1 MEILLVLAF
10 AVGFLLGLLLFQGRK
25 KIQTEDCPRCLT
37 RINPANPCSNCGWDL
52 GGRLQRQATRRVI
65 EGLRREGKINAELQ
79 QLILTA
85 FDPRTKSSE
94 ASKSPESPKAS
105 IIVADVVVSHEDPSP
120 PERSVPKTI
129 SQQELSRERG
139 KLPAK
144 PVPNTSP
151 KDPPHAKPG
160 SEKLETAA
168 TASVQDRAQAYEARR
183 QAAAAQQPEIKPP
196 KPQVPWSVWFSA
208 FMEEKN
214 IRWGELVGGLLI
226 VSCTIALVVT
236 FWANIAENRFLKFGV
251 LNGVIA
257 ALFGVGL
264 HAAKHWRLPTT
275 SQGILTIATLLVPLN
290 FLAIAAFAKVSETID
305 PITVA
310 GEVISVGL
318 FSYFVFAAGQ
328 VLTPRWPL
336 WLTIG
341 VLGPSILQL
350 FIKRFDEGT
359 ESAVVVYAMAVPCM
373 LVYGIA
379 CWNPIH
385 RYRHKASIPERYGNE
400 LLRQMGLVVFP
411 LLTAGGLLLARSGE
425 PRWVLQQLSPL
436 SILLAFPIMSLG
448 LLLWKRPG
456 SSIASH
462 RFVGSGLLVAGTI
475 IIGVGCVVA
484 WPQPVL
490 LIAMAVLGGAL
501 IAYVAQSLRVVDA
514 HFISATMFSV
524 ALVLLAHVLSGNLT
538 WTVSESGQT
547 VSALLSATTGQY
559 LVVVSLLGAVAVV
572 GLRHFGAAATAL
584 RYAGVSAVC
593 VILSTGLLAYF
604 GFNLEGDPY
613 HLTWIFAVYA
623 LILFAVGLLTSIPWA
638 VAFGSLFLMGSC
650 YQGFFMGPWRF
661 DSSQLYYVMFLAHAS
676 VMTVIAVI
684 ATRFKPQTNKSVRI
698 TSGVIAMAV
707 SAIVASSLLWSVIQ
721 VFLVGAPIS
730 MGFLLWLAGLWLA
743 VAFIEKSEGI
753 FVAFQMVF
761 GLLLMIFVDSFL
773 RFQGWY
779 EVGDWGWLQPT
790 RLQFQGL
797 LLSIYAV
804 AWILIRA
811 IANTRFRN
819 DENAIFWPLNSIA
832 SRCFNQGLLT
842 VATGVVIYLVLYGAV
857 PGIAQE
863 LSSQTNGERLVP
875 DLSSFQLGDSLIN
888 LAHNGYTWLLL
899 AVVTVS
905 QIISFAVSP
914 RRWNLVAFA
923 VVVSA
928 SPLLIAANWYD
939 TVSVASATRWAYAIY
954 FLIGST
960 LIWARRPISS
970 WIAKQS
976 WLKQRQ
982 FPRIEWFSFQVL
994 AFFAAIPLIAMAM
1007 FVAISAV
1014 SNEPP
1019 NSQETSLLMALAV
1032 VCVVALGTA
1041 LAIPRWNSNARGL
1054 QVLTRSA
1061 AVLASMPV
1069 FALTLFVVGRSLGSH
1084 PIIGP
1089 DTDSFFFEI
1098 GLAGSYA
1105 IPLVCMSIG
1114 MIGNAISLRSEAV
1127 SFTAG
1132 LLLTFSATA
1141 GVMLTL
1147 KGELGP
1153 DRWIQLAQINSIVT
1167 LVYGLGWIA
1176 YQRIRRW
1183 VDREGAWLTA
1193 QVGIGV
1199 GFIALPLAFFTLA
1212 LLIAPNH
1219 DNQIDLVTGWL
1230 GWTAFLLAVGSIVA
1244 LLRSRGMNLSDR
1256 FWQFATIGLV
1266 AMVSLQSNAFA
1277 PVTSN
1282 HWFSFGLLQVAIVVG
1297 AIVCVVL
1304 DVVRNQKTSDAS
1316 FPLVSRWGWLTA
1328 VTLAYLGIRGAFGYH
1343 TQPIFPWW
1351 PIMAWLSASGLW
1363 VIRAWHT
1370 QKHRNAYLATL
1381 FANLTFSLWWT
1392 TEGYPLFNSSEYAV
1406 LLGFMLGNAIV
1417 MNSMVV
1423 LWSWLFYRSATVKRR
1438 FPSIQFMS
1446 ILMSM
1451 LIMTLMIS
1459 INLHQDIDNRQRG
1472 TNGLIQIVALISLA
1486 IANLSCLWRP
1496 RNSLAVIGVY
1506 FAGLLASASLLDSFN
1521 LTLEPMVWNGTL
1533 VLASYGFATS
1543 YLWSR
1548 RRGIG
1553 QLLAPLRIPA
1563 NDHLQQQ
1570 TQQWLIPLNGL
1581 LAIFVTIFALLT
1593 QFTCEVL
1600 SLRLACSQAI
1610 AAMAF
1615 SIGMLA
1621 RGTRET
1627 QLRMTSLLLG
1637 TVAAV
1642 GFGWCWIDPDGPH
1655 ATGLNRAV
1663 VFASAV
1669 MGMAVF
1675 YGIGLSK
1682 ILRRENSWT
1691 RAGYQFVPTL
1701 IGVGV
1706 FSIAGIL
1713 AMEVWLFFSRGAV
1726 DLSLP
1731 GVFAIAA
1738 ALGIAVAAC
1747 LVAAIVPG
1755 RDPLN
1760 LEEKSRAMYVYAA
1773 EGLIALLFLH
1783 LRVTMPYLFAG
1794 VFQQYWTII
1803 VMVIA
1808 FAGVGMSEWFKRRQ
1822 IEYLASPLEKTGALL
1837 PLLPV
1842 IGFWLTDQSVNYSV
1856 IMLTVGCLY
1865 AGLSVMRKS
1874 FGFGVLATLS
1884 ANGALWFF
1892 LHDTVQISFFLHP
1905 QLWLIPGAICVL
1917 VAAYLNRESLSSTQM
1932 NTIRYLSVSVIYASS
1947 TGDIFIN
1954 GVGNA
1959 PWLPAIL
1966 AAFSIAG
1973 IFVGI
1978 LMHVRAF
1985 LFMGLSFL
1993 VISLMTVI
2001 WYAAVDLE
2009 QTWLWY
2015 VTGIVTG
2022 VIIIAVFAVFEKK
2035 RNEVIHVVAKLKSW
2049 D

>member
-1 MEILLVLAF
+1 MEISILIAF
-10 AVGFLLGLLLFQGRK
+10 IAGFLLAFSILNRRK
-25 KIQTEDCPRCLT
+25 SVDDSAETESCLRCGT
-37 RINPANPCSNCGWDL
+37 SMNPAQRCGHCGWDL
-52 GGRLQRQATRRVI
+52 GGRIQRQGIRRVI
-65 EGLRREGKINAELQ
+65 EGLKREGKIDSELRQ
-79 QLILTA
+79 VMLAA
-85 FDPRTKSSE
+85 FGQMV
-94 ASKSPESPKAS
+94 KSPEAAKDSL
-105 IIVADVVVSHEDPSP
+105 IIAETVVREEDQPQSERPVSNATTD
-120 PERSVPKTI
+120 
-129 SQQELSRERG
+129 QELARERG
-139 KLPAK
+139 ISSDQPK
-144 PVPNTSP
+144 PLTSP
-151 KDPPHAKPG
+151 KDPPQAKPG
-160 SEKLETAA
+160 SDKLEPAA
-168 TASVQDRAQAYEARR
+168 TTSVQDRAQAYQASR

-196 KPQVPWSVWFSA
+196 KPKVPWSVWFAA

-290 FLAIAAFAKVSETID
+290 FLAIAAFADTAGTID
-305 PITVA
+305 PISVA
-310 GEVISVGL
+310 GEVISVGI
-318 FSYFVFAAGQ
+318 FSFFVFAAGQ
-328 VLTPRWPL
+328 VLTPRWPR

-341 VLGPSILQL
+341 VLVTSALQL
-350 FIKRFDEGT
+350 LIKRFADDTG
-359 ESAVVVYAMAVPCM
+359 SAVVVYAMAVPCL

-379 CWNPIH
+379 CLNPIR

-400 LLRQMGLVVFP
+400 LLRQMGLVAFP
-411 LLTAGGLLLARSGE
+411 VITAGGLLLARSTD

-436 SILLAFPIMSLG
+436 SILWALPIMSLG

-456 SSIASH
+456 SSLASQ

-475 IIGVGCVVA
+475 IIGAGCVAA

-490 LIAMAVLGGAL
+490 MIALAVLGGVL
-501 IAYVAQSLRVVDA
+501 ITYVAQALRVVDA
-514 HFISATMFSV
+514 HLVSAAMFSV
-524 ALVLLAHVLSGNLT
+524 ALVLLAHVLMGDLT
-538 WTVSESGQT
+538 WTVSESKQT
-547 VSALLSATTGQY
+547 VSVLFSGTTGQY
-559 LVVVSLLGAVAVV
+559 LSVISLLGAVTVA
-572 GLRHFGAAATAL
+572 GLRHFGVVATAL
-584 RYAGVSAVC
+584 RYAGVSAGC

-604 GFNLEGDPY
+604 GFNVEGDPY

-623 LILFAVGLLTSIPWA
+623 LILFAVSLLTSIPWA
-638 VAFGSLFLMGSC
+638 VAFGALFLMGSC

-661 DSSQLYYVMFLAHAS
+661 DSAQLSYVMFLTHAS
-676 VMTVIAVI
+676 VMALIAVT
-684 ATRFKPQTNKSVRI
+684 ATRVKPQTNKSVRI
-698 TSGVIAMAV
+698 TSSVIAMVV
-707 SAIVASSLLWSVIQ
+707 SAIVACSLLWSVIQ
-721 VFLVGAPIS
+721 VFVVGTPLSI
-730 MGFLLWLAGLWLA
+730 GFLLWLAGVWLA
-743 VAFIEKSEGI
+743 MAFIEKIEGI
-753 FVAFQMVF
+753 FVAFQVVF
-761 GLLLMIFVDSFL
+761 GLLLMVLVDSYL
-773 RFQGWY
+773 RSRGWY
-779 EVGDWGWLQPT
+779 ELGDLGWLQPT

-797 LLSIYAV
+797 LLSIYGI

-811 IANTRFRN
+811 FANKRSKD
-819 DENAIFWPLNSIA
+819 DENVTFWPFDSVA
-832 SRCFNQGLLT
+832 VRYFNQALLT
-842 VATGVVIYLVLYGAV
+842 VPTVVVIYLVLYGAI

-899 AVVTVS
+899 AAVAVS
-905 QIISFAVSP
+905 QVVSFAENP
-914 RRWNLVAFA
+914 RRWNLAALA

-928 SPLLIAANWYD
+928 SPLLVAANWYD

-954 FLIGST
+954 FLIGSA
-960 LIWARRPISS
+960 LIWFRHPIGR
-970 WIAKQS
+970 WIARQS

-982 FPRIEWFSFQVL
+982 FPRIEWFSFGVL
-994 AFFAAIPLIAMAM
+994 AFFAAIPLIGMAI

-1019 NSQETSLLMALAV
+1019 DSEETNWLITLAV
-1032 VCVVALGTA
+1032 MGLVAVGAA
-1041 LAIPRWNSNARGL
+1041 LIIPRWNSNARGL

-1089 DTDSFFFEI
+1089 DHDSFFFQI

-1105 IPLVCMSIG
+1105 VPLVCMSIG

-1141 GVMLTL
+1141 GFMLTL
-1147 KGELGP
+1147 KGKLGP
-1153 DRWIQLAQINSIVT
+1153 EQCIQLAQINSIVT
-1167 LVYGLGWIA
+1167 SVYALGWMI

-1183 VDREGAWLTA
+1183 ADREGAWLTA

-1212 LLIAPNH
+1212 LLIVPDHNI
-1219 DNQIDLVTGWL
+1219 QIDIVTGWL
-1230 GWTAFLLAVGSIVA
+1230 GWTAFLLAVGGVMA
-1244 LLRSRGMNLSDR
+1244 LLRTRGMDLSDR
-1256 FWQFATIGLV
+1256 FWQFAAIGFV
-1266 AMVSLQSNAFA
+1266 AMVSLQSNAFD

-1328 VTLAYLGIRGAFGYH
+1328 VTLAYLGIRGVFGYD
-1343 TQPIFPWW
+1343 TQPNFPWW

-1363 VIRAWHT
+1363 AIRAWHT

-1392 TEGYPLFNSSEYAV
+1392 EEGNSLFNSSDYGVFFE
-1406 LLGFMLGNAIV
+1406 FMLGNAIV
-1417 MNSMVV
+1417 MNAMVV

-1438 FPSIQFMS
+1438 FPSIQFIS

-1459 INLHQDIDNRQRG
+1459 INLLQDIDNWQRG
-1472 TNGLIQIVALISLA
+1472 TNGLVQIVALISLA
-1486 IANLSCLWRP
+1486 IANLSCLWHP

-1548 RRGIG
+1548 RQGIG

-1563 NDHLQQQ
+1563 NDDLQQRTQ
-1570 TQQWLIPLNGL
+1570 TWLIPLNGL
-1581 LAIFVTIFALLT
+1581 LATFVTIFALLT

-1669 MGMAVF
+1669 MGMAAF

-1682 ILRRENSWT
+1682 ILRRENAWT
-1691 RAGYQFVPTL
+1691 RAGYQFVPAL
-1701 IGVGV
+1701 IVVGV
-1706 FSIAGIL
+1706 SSVAVIL
-1713 AMEVWLFFSRGAV
+1713 VLEVWLYLSLGAV

-1731 GVFAIAA
+1731 GVLAVAA
-1738 ALGIAVAAC
+1738 ALLMAVASC

-1760 LEEKSRAMYVYAA
+1760 LQESRRAIYIYGA

-1783 LRVTMPYLFAG
+1783 LRVTMPYLFTG
-1794 VFQQYWTII
+1794 LFQQYWTII

-1822 IEYLASPLEKTGALL
+1822 IEYLANPLEKTGALL

-1865 AGLSVMRKS
+1865 AGLSVIRKS
-1874 FGFGVLATLS
+1874 FGFGILATLA

-1917 VAAYLNRESLSSTQM
+1917 IAAYLNRESLSPTQM
-1932 NTIRYLSVSVIYASS
+1932 NTLRYLSVSVIYASS

-1978 LMHVRAF
+1978 LMRVRAF

-2035 RNEVIHVVAKLKSW
+2035 RNEVIDVVTKLKSW

>member
-1 MEILLVLAF
+1 MEILILVAF
-10 AVGFLLGLLLFQGRK
+10 VGGFILGFILFHRK
-25 KIQTEDCPRCLT
+25 GTPKNSVEGEPCPSCGSSM
-37 RINPANPCSNCGWDL
+37 NPAQPCDHCGWDL
-52 GGRLQRQATRRVI
+52 GGRVHRQATRRVI
-65 EGLRREGKINAELQ
+65 ERLKREGKINTELQ
-79 QLILTA
+79 QVILAA
-85 FDPRTKSSE
+85 FNLQ
-94 ASKSPESPKAS
+94 AKSPEAPNDS
-105 IIVADVVVSHEDPSP
+105 IIVADVVVSNEDQPQS
-120 PERSVPKTI
+120 ERPVSETI
-129 SQQELSRERG
+129 SHQELSRERG
-139 KLPAK
+139 KSPAK
-144 PVPNTSP
+144 PEPLTSP
-151 KDPPHAKPG
+151 KDPQQAKPG
-160 SEKLETAA
+160 SDKLEPAA
-168 TASVQDRAQAYEARR
+168 TTSVRDRAQTYEASR

-196 KPQVPWSVWFSA
+196 KPRVPWSVWFAA

-290 FLAIAAFAKVSETID
+290 FLAIAAFADASETID

-310 GEVISVGL
+310 GEVISVGI
-318 FSYFVFAAGQ
+318 FSFFVFAAGR

-336 WLTIG
+336 WLAIG
-341 VLGPSILQL
+341 VLVPSVLQL
-350 FIKRFDEGT
+350 LIKRFAEETG
-359 ESAVVVYAMAVPCM
+359 SAVVVYAMAVPC
-373 LVYGIA
+373 LLAYGIA
-379 CWNPIH
+379 SWNPIR

-400 LLRQMGLVVFP
+400 LLRQMGLVAFP
-411 LLTAGGLLLARSGE
+411 VLTAGGLLLARSVE

-436 SILLAFPIMSLG
+436 SILLALPIISLG

-475 IIGVGCVVA
+475 IIGAGCVAA
-484 WPQPVL
+484 WPQPAL
-490 LIAMAVLGGAL
+490 LIALAVLGGAL
-501 IAYVAQSLRVVDA
+501 ITYLSQALRVVDG
-514 HFISATMFSV
+514 HLVSATLFSV
-524 ALVLLAHVLSGNLT
+524 ALVLLAHVLIGDLT
-538 WTVSESGQT
+538 WTVSGAEQT
-547 VSALLSATTGQY
+547 IGALLSATTGQY
-559 LVVVSLLGAVAVV
+559 LAVISLLGAVTVV
-572 GLRHFGAAATAL
+572 GLRHFGKAASAL
-584 RYAGVSAVC
+584 RYTWVSAGC

-638 VAFGSLFLMGSC
+638 VAAGALFLMGSC

-661 DSSQLYYVMFLAHAS
+661 DSSRMAYVMFLTHAS
-676 VMTVIAVI
+676 VMTLIAVA

-698 TSGVIAMAV
+698 TSSIIAMAI
-707 SAIVASSLLWSVIQ
+707 STIVACSLLWSVIQ
-721 VFLVGAPIS
+721 VFVVGASLP
-730 MGFLLWLAGLWLA
+730 MGFLLWLTGLWLA
-743 VAFIEKSEGI
+743 VAFIEKVEGI
-753 FVAFQMVF
+753 FVAFQVAF
-761 GLLLMIFVDSFL
+761 GLLLMVFVDSYL
-773 RFQGWY
+773 RSRGWY
-779 EVGDWGWLQPT
+779 QVGDFGWLQPT

-797 LLSIYAV
+797 LLSIYGIV
-804 AWILIRA
+804 WILIRA
-811 IANTRFRN
+811 FANTRSK
-819 DENAIFWPLNSIA
+819 DDDKATFWPLNTVA
-832 SRCFNQGLLT
+832 LRYFDQGLLVVPT
-842 VATGVVIYLVLYGAV
+842 VMVVFLVLYGVV

-863 LSSQTNGERLVP
+863 LSSQTNGERIVP
-875 DLSSFQLGDSLIN
+875 ALSSFQLGDSPIN

-899 AVVTVS
+899 AVVAVS
-905 QIISFAVSP
+905 QIVAFAERP
-914 RRWNLVAFA
+914 RRWNLAAMA

-928 SPLLIAANWYD
+928 LPLLVAANWYD

-960 LIWARRPISS
+960 VIWARRPIGKL
-970 WIAKQS
+970 ITKQS
-976 WLKQRQ
+976 WLKQRR
-982 FPRIEWFSFQVL
+982 FPRIEWFSFGVL
-994 AFFAAIPLIAMAM
+994 AFFAAIPLIAMAI

-1014 SNEPP
+1014 ANQPP
-1019 NSQETSLLMALAV
+1019 DGQETNWLMALAV
-1032 VCVVALGTA
+1032 VCVITVGTA
-1041 LAIPRWNSNARGL
+1041 LTIHRWESSGRGW

-1089 DTDSFFFEI
+1089 DPDSFFVQI

-1141 GVMLTL
+1141 GFMLTL
-1147 KGELGP
+1147 RGKLGVDECIELT
-1153 DRWIQLAQINSIVT
+1153 QINSIVT
-1167 LVYGLGWIA
+1167 SVYALGWIT

-1183 VDREGAWLTA
+1183 ADREGAWLTA

-1199 GFIALPLAFFTLA
+1199 GFIALPLAFFA
-1212 LLIAPNH
+1212 LVLVIMPDDNAP
-1219 DNQIDLVTGWL
+1219 IDIVTGWL
-1230 GWTAFLLAVGSIVA
+1230 GWTTFLLAAGGVMA
-1244 LLRSRGMNLSDR
+1244 LMRSRKIDIPAH
-1256 FWQFATIGLV
+1256 FWQVGTIGLV
-1266 AMVSLQSNAFA
+1266 AMCSLQSSALDPGATDNWFAFQ
-1277 PVTSN
+1277 V
-1282 HWFSFGLLQVAIVVG
+1282 LQVAFVVT

-1304 DVVRNQKTSDAS
+1304 DVVRNQKASDVS
-1316 FPLVSRWGWLTA
+1316 FPLLFRWGVLTA
-1328 VTLAYLGIRGAFGYH
+1328 VALAYLGIRGLFGSPD
-1343 TQPIFPWW
+1343 QPNQPWW
-1351 PIMAWLSASGLW
+1351 SMMTWFSATALW
-1363 VIRAWHT
+1363 TFLAWHT
-1370 QKHRNAYLATL
+1370 QKHRHAFWATL
-1381 FANLTFSLWWT
+1381 FANLTFSLWWIE
-1392 TEGYPLFNSSEYAV
+1392 EGHSLSNSTGYGLFLE
-1406 LLGFMLGNAIV
+1406 FMFGNAIV
-1417 MNSMVV
+1417 MNVLVV
-1423 LWSWLFYRSATVKRR
+1423 LWSWLFYRSSMIKRR

-1446 ILMSM
+1446 ILLSM
-1451 LIMTLMIS
+1451 LIIAAMINVNLLQDADGWHENTNMLM
-1459 INLHQDIDNRQRG
+1459 
-1472 TNGLIQIVALISLA
+1472 QIAALISLA
-1486 IANLSCLWRP
+1486 IANLSCLWHP
-1496 RNSLAVIGVY
+1496 RNALAVIGVY
-1506 FAGLLASASLLDSFN
+1506 FVGLLASASLLDSFD
-1521 LTLEPMVWNGTL
+1521 LTMEPMVWNGTL

-1553 QLLAPLRIPA
+1553 QLLAPLRIPV
-1563 NDHLQQQ
+1563 NDDLQQQ

-1581 LAIFVTIFALLT
+1581 LAIFVTVLAILT

-1627 QLRMTSLLLG
+1627 QLRLTSLLLG
-1637 TVAAV
+1637 TIAAV
-1642 GFGWCWIDPDGPH
+1642 GFGWCWINPDGPN

-1669 MGMAVF
+1669 MAMAAF

-1682 ILRRENSWT
+1682 ILRRENTWT
-1691 RAGYQFVPTL
+1691 RAGYQFVPAL

-1713 AMEVWLFFSRGAV
+1713 VLEVWLYVSIGDV
-1726 DLSLP
+1726 GLSLP
-1731 GVFAIAA
+1731 GVLAVAA
-1738 ALGIAVAAC
+1738 ALLMAVLAC
-1747 LVAAIVPG
+1747 LVAAVVPG

-1760 LEEKSRAMYVYAA
+1760 LEERKRALYIYGI

-1783 LRVTMPYLFAG
+1783 LRVTLPFLFTG
-1794 VFQQYWTII
+1794 LFQQYWTMI
-1803 VMVIA
+1803 VMAIA
-1808 FAGVGMSEWFKRRQ
+1808 FTGVGISEWFKRRQ
-1822 IEYLASPLEKTGALL
+1822 IQYLADPFEKTGALL

-1842 IGFWLTDQSVNYSV
+1842 IGFWVTDQSVNYSV
-1856 IMLTVGCLY
+1856 IMVTVGCLY
-1865 AGLSVMRKS
+1865 AGLSMIRKS
-1874 FGFGVLATLS
+1874 YGFGVLATLA

-1892 LHDTVQISFFLHP
+1892 LHDSVQISFFVHP

-1917 VAAYLNRESLSSTQM
+1917 IAAYLNRESLSPAQM
-1932 NTIRYLSVSVIYASS
+1932 NTIRYLGVSVIYASS

-1973 IFVGI
+1973 IFAGI

-2022 VIIIAVFAVFEKK
+2022 VIIIAIFAVFEKK
-2035 RNEVIHVVAKLKSW
+2035 RNEVIDVVTRLKSW